1 MYTKKILCNCQ
12 HAGAGIL
19 VSNEFSDTH
28 YTLNTHL
35 EAVAIKIQ
43 MDKRCTVC
51 SVYFSPNYQLV
62 SSDWQA
68 DLLTQLEYPYIIMG
82 DLNAGHPYWGD
93 GFTNSKGWLLK
104 DVISST
110 DLDIVNDGCHH
121 TFSLQTCTSSCID
134 LSLLSGFVLRS
145 FSVECSGWP
154 LQQWPLPT
162 TSVDDAV
169 NALTATI
176 LSAGDSSIPK
186 TKGGLK
192 TKYVPRWTLN
202 LSCYRREK
210 NDMLREYRRS
220 SLILHKIEFM
230 KARVKFRKSVK
241 ELRQQS
247 WQNFIS
253 SINAQTHDLLHS
265 GLVAQHHLKNVGA
278 ACLIH
283 AFQK

>member
-1 MYTKKILCNCQ
+1 MTSK
-12 HAGAGIL
+12 
-19 VSNEFSDTH
+19 
-28 YTLNTHL
+28 
-35 EAVAIKIQ
+35 
-43 MDKRCTVC
+43 TVTTANN
-51 SVYFSPNYQLV
+51 FDFGRTNI
-62 SSDWQA
+62 
-68 DLLTQLEYPYIIMG
+68 LLTTSEIPI
-82 DLNAGHPYWGD
+82 
-93 GFTNSKGWLLK
+93 SKFRRLA
-104 DVISST
+104 
-110 DLDIVNDGCHH
+110 
-121 TFSLQTCTSSCID
+121 
-134 LSLLSGFVLRS
+134 VLIGTAAD
-145 FSVECSGWP
+145 F
-154 LQQWPLPT
+154 PT
-162 TSVDDAV
+162 VDDAV

-192 TKYVPRWTLN
+192 TKYVPWWTLD

-220 SLILHKIEFM
+220 SLILHKIKFM